1 MEPRRVLWCGHVDA
15 GKSTLCGH
23 LLYTLGVFSDH
34 DLAVAERTAQDKK
47 LGGWKYAYLLD
58 ILSDEQERGKTRDYC
73 ETPCVLGTQQYVFVD
88 TPGHHAF
95 LRHMIEGA
103 EGATEALWVVSLRPS
118 ETEKSLADTEHLLLL
133 RCLGVQHLVIVL
145 NKCDLMEEDVL
156 VSVKTK
162 TAQIA
167 KKYGFGSSHIS
178 FCCVSGWTGEG
189 LTAPGPW
196 GGADL
201 VATLTSLPPPRHDTP
216 PEYTTD
222 TLTLK
227 GVVTGDQLLTPG
239 LILVLQGSRQTLEV
253 EVESVVSPTKKPFAR
268 QGEQATLSLRILQGP
283 TTLGAKRFVLRNG
296 DATVF
301 LGVK

>member
-1 MEPRRVLWCGHVDA
+1 MARRVLWCGHVDA

-34 DLAVAERTAQDKK
+34 DLAQAERTAQDKK
-47 LGGWKYAYLLD
+47 LSGWKYAYLLD
-58 ILSDEQERGKTRDYC
+58 ILTDEQERGKTRDYC
-73 ETPCVLGTQQYVFVD
+73 ETPCTLGSKEFVFVD

-103 EGATEALWVVSLRPS
+103 EGATAALWVVSVRPS

-156 VSVKTK
+156 ETVKTK
-162 TAQIA
+162 TGQIA
-167 KKYGFGSSHIS
+167 KKYGFGPAHVSY
-178 FCCVSGWTGEG
+178 CCVSGWTGAG
-189 LTAPGPW
+189 LTTPGPW
-196 GGADL
+196 GGVDL
-201 VATLTSLPPPRHDTP
+201 ATTLTSLPPPKCDP
-216 PEYTTD
+216 VAEYTTD

-227 GVVTGDQLLTPG
+227 GMVTGDHLITPG
-239 LILVLQGSRQTLEV
+239 LVLVLQGSRLTLEV
-253 EVESVVSPTKKPFAR
+253 EVERVVSPTKKPFAR
-268 QGEQATLSLRILQGP
+268 QGEQATLSLRFLQG
-283 TTLGAKRFVLRNG
+283 TTALCAKRFILRNG

-301 LGVK
+301 LGVV